1 MTLKLPRPYKPR
13 LALREASV
21 LQVLQSQDHA
31 GTGIIPTDHDLVART
46 LQLPAESVGESI
58 ALLNRCKCILLGT
71 KHVAIL
77 SRLSRALRNE
87 RERNRI
93 RTKRGGQPDW
103 ILHQDTLKT
112 FPILRGRLDRPAS
125 YNRPAA
131 FEALLAKF
139 PSYHKSACPAN
150 VEIITEACYPGE
162 LQSVL
167 TYIAE
172 QESANRSVALLFTR
186 KAIYVGLVRAPKR

>member
-1 MTLKLPRPYKPR
+1 MTLKLPRPYKPK

-21 LQVLQSQDHA
+21 LQALQSQDLA
-31 GTGIIPTDHDLVART
+31 GTGIVTADSDLIACT
-46 LQLPAESVGESI
+46 LSISKESVSDSL
-58 ALLNRCKCILLGT
+58 ALLIRCKSILLGT
-71 KHVAIL
+71 NHVAIL
-77 SRLSRALRNE
+77 SQLSKALRIE

-93 RTKRGGQPDW
+93 RTKRGGTPDW
-103 ILHQDTLKT
+103 TLHRDALKI
-112 FPILRGRLDRPAS
+112 FPALRGPIERPES

-131 FEALLAKF
+131 FEKLLEKF
-139 PSYHKSACPAN
+139 PSYHKRDCPAN

-172 QESANRSVALLFTR
+172 QQSAKRQVALLYTR
-186 KAIYVGLVRAPKR
+186 KAIYLGLVRAPKR